1 MSPNAAVC
9 IPDARLRSL
18 FSLLLTDAGATVAA
32 CPDGDEAV
40 RVLGSRFCQLCVFV
54 QGSVGASGEFLAK
67 ARQTSPDTRF
77 LLIATRE
84 EVDEVLPL
92 FAQGLGDALLQPINP
107 KRAVAA
113 LHRLLGLDRAAA
125 SRAAASPAA
134 KSGGTQSPFP
144 SDAEYF
150 PLHLIAR
157 SAPMRRV
164 LRDLWNANNDPVG
177 VILRGEP
184 GVEFELAA
192 REYQAMGGDP
202 HGGLVMLGPQ
212 ELDVE
217 TLATQVSLDRLK
229 EGVPRTYFVPAVD
242 RIAKD
247 QEKPL
252 LEFLRRARRQ
262 REREKPL
269 RIVFAAPSRADA
281 GSSAGASGA
290 DGEFLEELQFI
301 VPAVVNLP
309 PLRDRR
315 EDIELIVRRV
325 ITDLT
330 AIFPNYRARSVHPA
344 AMQWLGARMWRG
356 NHEELVAT
364 LRQAVADCP
373 NRELTA
379 THFGKLT
386 EARVDPEE
394 AAAARVLAAVERA
407 TAKPG
412 A

>member
-1 MSPNAAVC
+1 MTLHAAVC

-32 CPDGDEAV
+32 CPDAEEAL
-40 RVLGSRFCQLCVFV
+40 RVVGSRFCQLLVFA
-54 QGSVGASGEFLAK
+54 QGAVGVSSEFLAK
-67 ARQTSPDTRF
+67 ARQISPDTRF
-77 LLIATRE
+77 LLIANRE

-92 FAQGLGDALLQPINP
+92 FAAGLGDALLQPINP
-107 KRAVAA
+107 KRAVSA
-113 LHRLLGLDRAAA
+113 LHRLLGVERAGSATRAAA
-125 SRAAASPAA
+125 AVAERRDPGSR
-134 KSGGTQSPFP
+134 SPFTSEADYWP
-144 SDAEYF
+144 I
-150 PLHLIAR
+150 HLVTR
-157 SAPMRRV
+157 SGAMRRV
-164 LRDLWNANNDPVG
+164 LRELWNANNDPVG

-202 HGGLVMLGPQ
+202 HGGLVVLGAQ
-212 ELDVE
+212 ELEVE

-229 EGVPRTYFVPAVD
+229 EGMPRTYFVPDVD
-242 RIAKD
+242 RMAKD

-269 RIVFAAPSRADA
+269 RIVFAAPLR
-281 GSSAGASGA
+281 GETGAPA

-301 VPAVVNLP
+301 VPAVVQLP
-309 PLRDRR
+309 PLRERR
-315 EDIELIVRRV
+315 DDIELIVRRV

-330 AIFPNYRARSVHPA
+330 AIFPHYRTRSVHPA
-344 AMQWLGARMWRG
+344 AMQWLSARMWRG
-356 NHEELVAT
+356 NHQELVAV

-373 NRELTA
+373 NRELST

-394 AAAARVLAAVERA
+394 AAAARVIAAMERTRPSA
-407 TAKPG
+407 L
-412 A
+412 